1 MITKKGI
8 IMIKNA
14 FIVVLLLINGIYI
27 YKFNLL
33 SANQTAIITVLEALN
48 DSNKRSIITINR
60 LLNPLPLKKG
70 DKIGQ

>member
-1 MITKKGI
+1 
-8 IMIKNA
+8 MIKNA

-33 SANQTAIITVLEALN
+33 SANQTAIITVLEGLN
-48 DSNKRSIITINR
+48 ESNQRAMITINR
-60 LLNPLPLKKG
+60 LLNELPLKKG